1 MGHRRIGR
9 ECALQM
15 MYELDVGKHS
25 KDEILHTYWMMN
37 EHPKKVRDFADLL
50 FEGTVLRL
58 KEIDKVIQQHTKNWR
73 LSRMAAVDRNVL
85 RLAVF
90 EFLSGGTTPETVVIN
105 EALEIAKKFST
116 NESAQFVNGILDSI
130 KNELMEK
137 GQRSNGKSN

>member
-1 MGHRRIGR
+1 MGLRRTAR

-15 MYELDVGKHS
+15 LYEFDVGKH
-25 KDEILHTYWMMN
+25 DPEMILDSFWEMN
-37 EHPKKVRDFADLL
+37 EQQEKVREFACHL
-50 FEGTVLRL
+50 FRGALSRI
-58 KEIDKVIQQHTKNWR
+58 KEIDRLIQGHTKNWR

-90 EFLSGGTTPETVVIN
+90 ELLSDVNTPDTVVIN

-130 KNELMEK
+130 KNDLLQERVKE
-137 GQRSNGKSN
+137 